1 MSLRRR
7 DRGAAVIE
15 ERAAMT
21 VSELIRIL
29 QTQDPVAEV
38 FMMNQP
44 RYPIEHHLAAVA
56 IREDFSD
63 NGSPDDVILVEGEWR
78 GYGDCGAWEAA
89 RR

>member
-1 MSLRRR
+1 MSPRRR
-7 DRGAAVIE
+7 DRGAAVRE

-29 QTQDPVAEV
+29 QTQDPDAEV

-44 RYPIEHHLAAVA
+44 RYPIEHRVAGVAA
-56 IREDFSD
+56 RKDFD
-63 NGSPDDVILVEGEWR
+63 GDGPPEDVILVEGEWR
-78 GYGDCGAWEAA
+78 GYGDRDAWEAA